1 MEGTPHLFWA
11 LTSLGGG
18 VGFLG
23 VGIAVRSLM
32 VNGFFSSRP
41 AATKPVPKDASPLQQ
56 APSPEQSRLEGRNQ
70 ILESSH
76 WVLQQEL
83 LELRG
88 KMAEQGAQVAR
99 ETALLMHLEVAL
111 GKAHEESDQLRMQFE
126 SSKQTLTELNLQK
139 ALLEAENS
147 DLRSRLEKATQAP
160 PAPPILVPPPTPA
173 NAAPVEA
180 AASSP
185 ATAAAT
191 QPLRTLTLLAAGSP
205 GVLSATEGFPAAEPT
220 VVPVRSKAWSI
231 ELQNFRRRTT
241 EKPIKRGNP
250 SPRSKSKSKS

>member
-11 LTSLGGG
+11 LASLGGG

-23 VGIAVRSLM
+23 VGIAVRSLL
-32 VNGFFSSRP
+32 VHRFFSNG
-41 AATKPVPKDASPLQQ
+41 ATAPKATAKETPPLPPV
-56 APSPEQSRLEGRNQ
+56 PSPEQSRLEGRNQ

-99 ETALLMHLEVAL
+99 ETALRMHLEVAL
-111 GKAHEESDQLRMQFE
+111 GKAHEESDQLRIQFE
-126 SSKQTLTELNLQK
+126 SSKQTLTELNLQR
-139 ALLEAENS
+139 AVLEAENS
-147 DLRSRLEKATQAP
+147 DLRSRLEKAPQAP
-160 PAPPILVPPPTPA
+160 TTPP
-173 NAAPVEA
+173 NAAPIEA
-180 AASSP
+180 ADSSP
-185 ATAAAT
+185 ATAAAN

-220 VVPVRSKAWSI
+220 VVPIRSKAWSM

-241 EKPIKRGNP
+241 EKPIKRGK
-250 SPRSKSKSKS
+250 SSARSKSTSKS